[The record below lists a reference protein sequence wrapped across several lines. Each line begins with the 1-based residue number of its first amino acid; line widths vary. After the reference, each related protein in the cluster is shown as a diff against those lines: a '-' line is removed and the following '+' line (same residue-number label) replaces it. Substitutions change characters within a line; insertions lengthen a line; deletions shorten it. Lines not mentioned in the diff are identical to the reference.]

1 VRAIQHT
8 HFCAKN
14 AKIDLNPTDLEK
26 RSFCFETEG
35 VHSHNKARV
44 AFANL
49 QCNIYKNW
57 IENWTFCD
65 LVMVSESACL
75 LIFL

>member
-1 VRAIQHT
+1 VRAIQRSN
-8 HFCAKN
+8 FVLKMS
-14 AKIDLNPTDLEK
+14 KINLKPTYLVK

-57 IENWTFCD
+57 IENWTFRD
-65 LVMVSESACL
+65 LVIVSESACL